1 MTCSWKC
8 TSQFFCQIEAPRTAA
23 KGSSKANLSGSSH
36 PDSPKYGQYWTQ
48 DEIHDLFAPAEET
61 VQAVREWL
69 QTSGIEN
76 SRIVHS
82 DNKGWLA
89 FDATVE
95 EAENL
100 LLTEYYEHEHRHSSN
115 VRVGCDEYRTQF
127 LSPSPANSS
136 IDTMFQ
142 NISARTLTILLLVS
156 R

>member
-1 MTCSWKC
+1 MICSWKC
-8 TSQFFCQIEAPRTAA
+8 TFQASCLIVAARTAA
-23 KGSSKANLSGSSH
+23 KGSRKANLSSSSH

-61 VQAVREWL
+61 VQAVKEWL
-69 QTSGIEN
+69 QTSGIED

-115 VRVGCDEYRTQF
+115 VRVGCDEYRTHIF
-127 LSPSPANSS
+127 HLR
-136 IDTMFQ
+136 
-142 NISARTLTILLLVS
+142 ARLIHI
-156 R
+156 

>member
-1 MTCSWKC
+1 M
-8 TSQFFCQIEAPRTAA
+8 SQVFGLIEAARTAA
-23 KGSSKANLSGSSH
+23 KGSIEANLSGSSH
-36 PDSPKYGQYWTQ
+36 PDSPKYGKYWTQ
-48 DEIHDLFAPAEET
+48 DEIHDQFAPAEET

-69 QTSGIEN
+69 QNSGIED

-115 VRVGCDEYRTQF
+115 VRIGCGEYRTHLF
-127 LSPSPANSS
+127 IADSC
-136 IDTMFQ
+136 
-142 NISARTLTILLLVS
+142 
-156 R
+156 